1 MCNYCGTDKYR
12 KIYENHHG
20 IIPIDELGRTSE
32 IHHIDGN
39 HSNNH
44 PENLRAV
51 TLQEHYDIHYSQK
64 DYYACYLMVIQRM
77 DKSSEE
83 LSELATLSNNK
94 RASLGT
100 HPFQTEKY
108 RKYQSDKNKK
118 MWEELGENHPAC
130 VETRRRVNN
139 GTHHL
144 QVSGADHPDYD
155 DTLYCFENI
164 LTGERVTMT
173 QNQLWKKYELHAGA
187 VSDMVNKNRNVY
199 SVKGWALVDST
210 TGIVNLYQSSNKDT
224 TTYQFKHKLSGKI
237 VSMTRE
243 QFCSEFSV
251 RGISELINGIRKSV
265 KGWTIIKNISL
276 TS

>member
-1 MCNYCGTDKYR
+1 MIDGTTKYR
-12 KIYENHHG
+12 KIYEKYYG
-20 IIPIDELGRTSE
+20 SIPKESDGRTYE
-32 IHHIDGN
+32 IHHIDGD

-44 PENLRAV
+44 PSNLKAV
-51 TLQEHYDIHYSQK
+51 TLQEHYDIHYEQE
-64 DYYACYLMVIQRM
+64 DFAACLLMSIQRM
-77 DKSSEE
+77 DKTPEE
-83 LSELATLSNNK
+83 ISELATLSNNK

-118 MWEELGENHPAC
+118 MWEELGENHPAL
-130 VETRRRVNN
+130 VEIKRRVEN
-139 GTHHL
+139 GEWHL
-144 QVSGADHPDYD
+144 QVSGENHPDYD

-164 LTGERVTMT
+164 NTGERVTMT
-173 QNQLWKKYELHAGA
+173 QNQLWKKYNLHSGA
-187 VSDMVNKNRNVY
+187 VSDMVNKKRNVY

-210 TGIVNLYQSSNKDT
+210 TGIVNLYQSSTKDT
-224 TTYQFKHKLSGKI
+224 TTYQFRHKLFGKI

-265 KGWTIIKNISL
+265 KGWTIIKNISP